1 MIRPWPWGIMLKA
14 SCSTYASNC
23 LLYYASIMLTC
34 VIARNLFL
42 TQSRCL
48 TIIVVM
54 GLAMAASCS
63 SNERNIAGSQLSS
76 EPEVPD
82 SVPEAEKESVSNYSC
97 ASVCVGLCGDSGD
110 LVCDGRSECRET
122 NGIFACQCSVG
133 YEESGSGCIGEL
145 HTPVCFSCIIIR
157 YIHFKGP

>member
-1 MIRPWPWGIMLKA
+1 
-14 SCSTYASNC
+14 
-23 LLYYASIMLTC
+23 MLTC

-48 TIIVVM
+48 TVIVVM

-63 SNERNIAGSQLSS
+63 SNERGSQLSS

-97 ASVCVGLCGDSGD
+97 ASVCVGLCGESGD

-122 NGIFACQCSVG
+122 NGIFACQCRVG

-145 HTPVCFSCIIIR
+145 HTPVCFSCIIISTS
-157 YIHFKGP
+157 KGHKSITLPQALSYVYLYKKGFFFTSRARASPDWY